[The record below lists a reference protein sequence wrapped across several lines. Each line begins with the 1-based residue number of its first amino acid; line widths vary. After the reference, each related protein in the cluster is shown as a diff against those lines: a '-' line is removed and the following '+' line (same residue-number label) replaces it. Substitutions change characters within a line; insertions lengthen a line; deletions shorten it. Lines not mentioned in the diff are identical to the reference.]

1 MRIVLISGKARSGKD
16 VTAKIIKEYLLKA
29 GKRVLIIHYADF
41 LKEFCRINYGYR
53 GIKDAADRYI
63 LQHVG
68 TDIVRKNNP
77 DTWVNIMVELLKGVR
92 TEFDFVLIPDVR
104 FENEI
109 DVIKRNFDD
118 VFCLDIVRDNFDN
131 GLTTSQKLHP
141 SEMGLPECD
150 FDKIIYNDGDLLD
163 LKKSV
168 VDVVSRNII

>member
-16 VTAKIIKEYLLKA
+16 VTAKIIEDYLLKA
-29 GKRVLIIHYADF
+29 GKRVLITHYADF
-41 LKEFCRINYGYR
+41 LKEFCRVNYGYR
-53 GIKDAADRYI
+53 GIKDTADRYI

-77 DTWVNIMVELLKGVR
+77 DAWVNIMVELLKGVQ

-109 DVIKRNFDD
+109 DVIKKNFND
-118 VFCLDIVRDNFDN
+118 VFCLDIVRNNFNN
-131 GLTTSQKLHP
+131 GLTISQKSHP

-150 FDKIIYNDGDLLD
+150 FDKIIYNDGDLSD
-163 LKKSV
+163 LEKSV
-168 VDVVSRNII
+168 TDIVCRNII

>member
-1 MRIVLISGKARSGKD
+1 MRIVLISGKSRSGKD
-16 VTAKIIKEYLLKA
+16 VTAKIIEEYLLKA
-29 GKRVLIIHYADF
+29 GKRVLITHYADF
-41 LKEFCRINYGYR
+41 LKEFCRVNYGYR
-53 GIKDAADRYI
+53 GIKDADDRDI

-77 DTWVNIMVELLKGVR
+77 DAWVNIMVELLKGVR

-118 VFCLDIVRDNFDN
+118 VFCIDIIRDNFDN
-131 GLTTSQKLHP
+131 GLTVSQKLHS

-150 FDKIIYNDGDLLD
+150 FDKILRNDGDLSD
-163 LKKSV
+163 LKKLV
-168 VDVVSRNII
+168 ADVVSRNII

>member
-1 MRIVLISGKARSGKD
+1 
-16 VTAKIIKEYLLKA
+16 
-29 GKRVLIIHYADF
+29 
-41 LKEFCRINYGYR
+41 
-53 GIKDAADRYI
+53 
-63 LQHVG
+63 
-68 TDIVRKNNP
+68 
-77 DTWVNIMVELLKGVR
+77 MVELLKGIR

-150 FDKIIYNDGDLLD
+150 FDKIICNDGDLLD

-168 VDVVSRNII
+168 IDIVDRNII

>member
-29 GKRVLIIHYADF
+29 GKRVLITHYADF

-53 GIKDAADRYI
+53 GIKDTADRYI

-68 TDIVRKNNP
+68 TDIVRRNNP
-77 DTWVNIMVELLKGVR
+77 DAWVNIMVELLKGVR

-150 FDKIIYNDGDLLD
+150 FDKIICNDGDLLD

-168 VDVVSRNII
+168 IDIVYRNII

>member
-16 VTAKIIKEYLLKA
+16 TTAKIIEKYLLSI
-29 GKRVLIIHYADF
+29 GKRALVIHYADF
-41 LKEFCRINYGYR
+41 LKEFCRVNYGYR
-53 GIKDAADRYI
+53 GIKDASDRYI

-77 DTWVNIMVELLKGVR
+77 DTWVNIIVELLKGIK

-118 VFCLDIVRDNFDN
+118 VFCIDIIRDNFDN
-131 GLTTSQKLHP
+131 GLTESQKLHP

-150 FDKIIYNDGDLLD
+150 FDKIVRNDGDLSD
-163 LKKSV
+163 LEKSV

>member
-16 VTAKIIKEYLLKA
+16 TTAKIIEEYLLSA
-29 GKRVLIIHYADF
+29 GKRVLVTHYADF
-41 LKEFCRINYGYR
+41 LKEFCRVNYGYR
-53 GIKDAADRYI
+53 GIKDTADRYI

-77 DTWVNIMVELLKGVR
+77 DAWVNIMVELLKGVQ

-109 DVIKRNFDD
+109 DVMKKNFDG
-118 VFCLDIVRDNFDN
+118 VFCLDIVRNNFDN
-131 GLTTSQKLHP
+131 GLTISQKSHP
-141 SEMGLPECD
+141 SEMGLPEYD
-150 FDKIIYNDGDLLD
+150 FDKVVCNDGDLSD

-168 VDVVSRNII
+168 IDVVCRNII

>member
-41 LKEFCRINYGYR
+41 LKEFCRVNYGYR
-53 GIKDAADRYI
+53 GTKDAADRYI

-68 TDIVRKNNP
+68 TDVVRKNNP
-77 DTWVNIMVELLKGVR
+77 DAWVNIMVELLKGVK

-109 DVIKRNFDD
+109 DVIKRNFVD

-150 FDKIIYNDGDLLD
+150 FDKIICNDGDLLD

-168 VDVVSRNII
+168 IDIICRNII

>member
-29 GKRVLIIHYADF
+29 GKRVLITHYADF

-53 GIKDAADRYI
+53 GIKDTADRYI

-68 TDIVRKNNP
+68 TDIVRRNNP
-77 DTWVNIMVELLKGVR
+77 DAWVNIMVELLRGVR

-109 DVIKRNFDD
+109 DVMRRNFDD
-118 VFCLDIVRDNFDN
+118 VFCLDIVRNNFDN
-131 GLTTSQKLHP
+131 GLTMSQKLHP
-141 SEMGLPECD
+141 SEMGLPECK
-150 FDKIIYNDGDLLD
+150 FDKIIYNDGDLSD
-163 LKKSV
+163 LERSV
-168 VDVVSRNII
+168 IDVVCRNII